1 MTNPTVPDEA
11 LEAVGAGGLQQ
22 ILELARRRLSME
34 LAFLAEFSHG
44 RQVYRGLAGDAA
56 WFGAELH
63 RGLLS
68 PETYC
73 QLMTDGRLPNAIED
87 TAALPAVRELAVTRD
102 AGIGSY
108 VGVPIR
114 LADAVLAEDRGL
126 CLAAGMDDFV
136 AKPLDVEHLRE
147 TLRHWIPDT
156 SAPQASTT
164 APHPEAPTE
173 LGAVSPSRLEVLR
186 GIGPADG
193 WGVLPTV
200 VRAFLDTSSRQLA
213 ELQAAA
219 DAADQE
225 TVRSVAHRLRG
236 AAANL
241 GADWLAAAC
250 AGLEADA
257 GSVTTV
263 RLLDSVKDEL
273 NTACAELE
281 SVLAGK
287 P

>member
-1 MTNPTVPDEA
+1 MSGEVLNSGPRGRVLVAEDNPVNRMVAEGVLADLGYSVLIVADGVQA
-11 LEAVGAGGLQQ
+11 LTALAGEVFDAVLMDCHMPEMDGYQATRELRRREGAG
-22 ILELARRRLSME
+22 RRTPVI
-34 LAFLAEFSHG
+34 A
-44 RQVYRGLAGDAA
+44 
-56 WFGAELH
+56 
-63 RGLLS
+63 
-68 PETYC
+68 
-73 QLMTDGRLPNAIED
+73 MTA
-87 TAALPAVRELAVTRD
+87 
-102 AGIGSY
+102 
-108 VGVPIR
+108 
-114 LADAVLAEDRGL
+114 AVLAENRGL

-250 AGLEADA
+250 ASLEADA